1 MYTAAANRRALFL
14 HFKALYSYSISFPS
28 SNASQVLKYFFW
40 GKKKTKQNT
49 RSLVTIGGIVIFS
62 ASNSPYPIIALLL
75 FAQRFATGRKSND
88 SHSYCNCRVLLRHA
102 TAPQGNYNLLFLFQ
116 TWQVSWAQS
125 KWSMEE
131 LNFGGCYI
139 CLGFFSF
146 LRGLPTLRWPPRLTW
161 SPRALCKV
169 SARTH

>member
-40 GKKKTKQNT
+40 GKNT
-49 RSLVTIGGIVIFS
+49 RSLLTIGGIVIFS
-62 ASNSPYPIIALLL
+62 VSNFPYPIIALLL
-75 FAQRFATGRKSND
+75 FAQRFTTGRKSNN

-102 TAPQGNYNLLFLFQ
+102 TVSQGNCNLLLLFQ

-125 KWSMEE
+125 KWPMEE
-131 LNFGGCYI
+131 LNFGG
-139 CLGFFSF
+139 S
-146 LRGLPTLRWPPRLTW
+146 RGLFYLLGGLFFFKGIAHIEVLVLDLA
-161 SPRALCKV
+161 SPFNLEPMCAV
-169 SARTH
+169 